1 MIIEGFSWSTSAI
14 FFKGSRAV
22 SRFALTILL
31 NIVLSCCW
39 WSATVS
45 SAAPGRDNPATEPI
59 HIEAAR
65 MESDQRQGSV
75 FFAGKVEAT
84 QGDLIIR
91 AEQMTVYYR
100 KAGETAGPASSFSK
114 SIENLKASGNVKI
127 IKQDWL
133 ASGDRM
139 EFQTEDRKVVLTGN
153 TRVWQGNNTVTGDK
167 VILYLDEGKS
177 VVENQNG
184 DTDHRVKA
192 FFYPGS
198 DKTKTANE

>member
-1 MIIEGFSWSTSAI
+1 M
-14 FFKGSRAV
+14 
-22 SRFALTILL
+22 SRFTLTILL
-31 NIVLSCCW
+31 NIVLSCW
-39 WSATVS
+39 LAPAIYAAPLANS
-45 SAAPGRDNPATEPI
+45 SANEPI
-59 HIEAAR
+59 HIEADR

-75 FFAGKVEAT
+75 LFAGNVEAT

-100 KAGETAGPASSFSK
+100 KAGATTGPAGSVSK

-139 EFQTEDRKVVLTGN
+139 EFETEGRKVVLTGN
-153 TRVWQGNNTVTGDK
+153 TKVWQGNNTVTGDK
-167 VILYLDEGKS
+167 VTLYLDEGKS

-184 DTDHRVKA
+184 STDNRVKA
-192 FFYPGS
+192 FFYPEPDNS
-198 DKTKTANE
+198 KTANE

>member
-1 MIIEGFSWSTSAI
+1 M
-14 FFKGSRAV
+14 
-22 SRFALTILL
+22 SRFTLTILL

-39 WSATVS
+39 STPAS
-45 SAAPGRDNPATEPI
+45 YAAPVVSDNSATEPI

-75 FFAGKVEAT
+75 SFAGEVEAT

-100 KAGETAGPASSFSK
+100 KAGDTGSPAGSVSK

-139 EFQTEDRKVVLTGN
+139 EFETKGRKVVLTGN
-153 TRVWQGNNTVTGDK
+153 TKVWQGNNTVTGDK

-177 VVENQNG
+177 VVENQN
-184 DTDHRVKA
+184 DKKDHRVKA
-192 FFYPGS
+192 FFYPES
-198 DKTKTANE
+198 DKSKTANE